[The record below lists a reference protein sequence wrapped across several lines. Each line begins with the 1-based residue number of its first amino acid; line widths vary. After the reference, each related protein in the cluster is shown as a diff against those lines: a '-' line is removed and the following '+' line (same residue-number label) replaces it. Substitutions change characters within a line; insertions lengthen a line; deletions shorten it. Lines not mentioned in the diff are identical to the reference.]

1 MATQEPSPPSS
12 MESNKPGFP
21 KKILGNK
28 LEDKHLCNC
37 CHNILRRPF
46 QAQCGHR
53 FCSYCFNRTVSNG
66 PQKCNA
72 CIKEDIFEDPTSIL
86 KQGCAFPDNAVRRE
100 VENLPAVCI
109 NESCTWKGSIK
120 EYEMNHEGKCEF
132 MIIPCPSCKERIR
145 FNEQER
151 HNERECPERT
161 LNCKYCKE
169 PFHFKNIKVGN
180 DLFRPKMLV
189 GACAADQS
197 SHLCGIKRNV
207 AAFSFFFFQAHD
219 EICPKYPMICEGCAK
234 KKIPREKYVDHIK
247 FCSKFRTP
255 CRFHVVGC
263 DMSVEKEKIHDHERA
278 YAYEHL
284 NLLLHYIMGMKV
296 SMEGLQPQGL
306 EVAGHKL
313 VELQQSLKELE
324 ARVSQLS
331 TTSSGP
337 PVQGAAA
344 AASSSSSSSGPPGPP
359 ASVPLPPPPTL
370 PPTLSVS
377 TSFTPLPS
385 SVGAALELQLHS
397 EKTKVAELGRRCT
410 ELEVKAGT
418 FENVVCVLNREVER
432 FATTMEASNRQ
443 HKLDQDK
450 IEALSNKVRQ
460 LERTVGLK
468 DLTVAEMEGRLRE
481 MSATTFDGVFIW
493 RISDFAKK
501 RQDAIAGRAP
511 AMFSPAFYTSK
522 YGYKMC
528 LRIYL
533 NGDGTG
539 RGSHLSLFFVV
550 MRGLSDALLKW
561 PFNQKVTLMLLDQ
574 SNREHIIDAFRPD
587 VTSSSF
593 QRPVSEMNIASGC
606 PLFCPLSKLDGKNTY
621 IRDDTIFI
629 KAIVDLTGL

>member
-1 MATQEPSPPSS
+1 MPPSS
-12 MESNKPGFP
+12 
-21 KKILGNK
+21 
-28 LEDKHLCNC
+28 
-37 CHNILRRPF
+37 
-46 QAQCGHR
+46 
-53 FCSYCFNRTVSNG
+53 G
-66 PQKCNA
+66 PQKCSA

-86 KQGCAFPDNAVRRE
+86 KQGCAFPDNAARRE
-100 VENLPAVCI
+100 VEALAAVCP
-109 NESCTWKGSIK
+109 NEGCTWKGNIK
-120 EYEMNHEGKCEF
+120 EYELNHEGKCEF
-132 MIIPCPSCKERIR
+132 MIIPCPSCKELLR

-169 PFHFKNIKVGN
+169 PFHFKSIK
-180 DLFRPKMLV
+180 
-189 GACAADQS
+189 
-197 SHLCGIKRNV
+197 
-207 AAFSFFFFQAHD
+207 AHD

-247 FCSKFRTP
+247 FCSKFRAP

-278 YAYEHL
+278 CSYEHL
-284 NLLLHYIMGMKV
+284 NLLLHYIMGLKV
-296 SMEGLQPQGL
+296 NLEALQPQSLELASHKVHELHQSLREL
-306 EVAGHKL
+306 EVKL
-313 VELQQSLKELE
+313 G
-324 ARVSQLS
+324 QLS
-331 TTSSGP
+331 TQTP
-337 PVQGAAA
+337 PVQGAC
-344 AASSSSSSSGPPGPP
+344 GPGPG
-359 ASVPLPPPPTL
+359 PLP
-370 PPTLSVS
+370 
-377 TSFTPLPS
+377 TSFTPVLPS
-385 SVGAALELQLHS
+385 AVGAALELQLHG
-397 EKTKVAELGRRCT
+397 EKTKVAELSRRCQDL
-410 ELEVKAGT
+410 ELKVGT
-418 FENVVCVLNREVER
+418 FENIVCVLNREVER
-432 FATTMEASNRQ
+432 SSTTLDASNRQ
-443 HKLDQDK
+443 HRLDQDK
-450 IEALSNKVRQ
+450 IESLSNKVRQ
-460 LERTVGLK
+460 LK
-468 DLTVAEMEGRLRE
+468 DLTIAEMEGRMRE
-481 MSATTFDGVFIW
+481 MSAATFDGVFVW
-493 RISDFAKK
+493 RISDFTKK

-574 SNREHIIDAFRPD
+574 NNREHVIDAFRPD

-606 PLFCPLSKLDGKNTY
+606 PLFCPLSKLDSKNSY

>member
-1 MATQEPSPPSS
+1 MAAQEPSPPSS
-12 MESNKPGFP
+12 MENNKPGFP
-21 KKILGNK
+21 KKILANK

-37 CHNILRRPF
+37 CQNILRRPF
-46 QAQCGHR
+46 QARCGHR
-53 FCSYCFNRTVSNG
+53 FCFYCFNRTVGSG

-72 CIKEDIFEDPTSIL
+72 CIKEDIFEEPTSIL
-86 KQGCAFPDNAVRRE
+86 VQGCAFPDNAARRE
-100 VENLPAVCI
+100 VENLPAVCF
-109 NESCTWKGSIK
+109 NEGCSWKGSIK
-120 EYEMNHEGKCEF
+120 DYELLIIQWVTCVISLFFCKKTGRNKKLF
-132 MIIPCPSCKERIR
+132 MSR
-145 FNEQER
+145 
-151 HNERECPERT
+151 
-161 LNCKYCKE
+161 
-169 PFHFKNIKVGN
+169 NIV
-180 DLFRPKMLV
+180 
-189 GACAADQS
+189 
-197 SHLCGIKRNV
+197 
-207 AAFSFFFFQAHD
+207 FSQAHD

-255 CRFHVVGC
+255 CRYHVVGC

-278 YAYEHL
+278 CAHEHL

-296 SMEGLQPQGL
+296 RLEGLQPQSL
-306 EVAGHKL
+306 ELAGHKAH
-313 VELQQSLKELE
+313 ELHQALRDLE
-324 ARVSQLS
+324 TRVSQLS
-331 TTSSGP
+331 AIPGPTGP
-337 PVQGAAA
+337 PVQGVP
-344 AASSSSSSSGPPGPP
+344 SSSSSSSSSS
-359 ASVPLPPPPTL
+359 AVPPPPATL
-370 PPTLSVS
+370 P

-397 EKTKVAELGRRCT
+397 EKTKVADLGRRCQ

-418 FENVVCVLNREVER
+418 FEDVVCVLNREVER
-432 FATTMEASNRQ
+432 FATTTEASNRQ
-443 HKLDQDK
+443 HRLDQDK

-460 LERTVGLK
+460 LERQVGVK

-493 RISDFAKK
+493 RISDFTKK

-539 RGSHLSLFFVV
+539 RGTHLSLFFVV
-550 MRGLSDALLKW
+550 MRGMNDALLKW
-561 PFNQKVTLMLLDQ
+561 SFNQKVTLMLLDQ

-587 VTSSSF
+587 ITSSSF

-606 PLFCPLSKLDGKNTY
+606 PLFCPLSKLEGKNSY

>member
-1 MATQEPSPPSS
+1 CFHIYFDSVTLLF
-12 MESNKPGFP
+12 NKPGFP
-21 KKILGNK
+21 KKILANK

-37 CHNILRRPF
+37 CHNLLRRPF

-53 FCSYCFNRTVSNG
+53 FCSYCFNMTVRDG

-72 CIKEDIFEDPTSIL
+72 CIKEDIFEEPTSIL
-86 KQGCAFPDNAVRRE
+86 KQGCAFPDNAARRE
-100 VENLPAVCI
+100 VENLSAVCI
-109 NESCTWKGSIK
+109 NEGCTWKGNIK
-120 EYEMNHEGKCEF
+120 EYELSHEEKCEYT
-132 MIIPCPSCKERIR
+132 IIPCPSCKERIR

-169 PFHFKNIKVGN
+169 PFHFKNIK
-180 DLFRPKMLV
+180 
-189 GACAADQS
+189 
-197 SHLCGIKRNV
+197 
-207 AAFSFFFFQAHD
+207 AHD

-263 DMSVEKEKIHDHERA
+263 DMSVSSFLIF
-278 YAYEHL
+278 
-284 NLLLHYIMGMKV
+284 
-296 SMEGLQPQGL
+296 S
-306 EVAGHKL
+306 
-313 VELQQSLKELE
+313 ELC
-324 ARVSQLS
+324 
-331 TTSSGP
+331 
-337 PVQGAAA
+337 
-344 AASSSSSSSGPPGPP
+344 
-359 ASVPLPPPPTL
+359 
-370 PPTLSVS
+370 
-377 TSFTPLPS
+377 

-410 ELEVKAGT
+410 DLEVKVGT

-432 FATTMEASNRQ
+432 FTTTMEAGNRQ
-443 HKLDQDK
+443 HRLDQDK
-450 IEALSNKVRQ
+450 IEALNNKVRQ

-481 MSATTFDGVFIW
+481 MSATTFDGVFVW
-493 RISDFAKK
+493 RISDFTKK

-574 SNREHIIDAFRPD
+574 SSREHIIDAFRPD
-587 VTSSSF
+587 ITSSSF

-606 PLFCPLSKLDGKNTY
+606 PLFCPLSKLDAKNSY
-621 IRDDTIFI
+621 IRDDIIFI

>member
-100 VENLPAVCI
+100 VENLSAVCI

-120 EYEMNHEGKCEF
+120 EYELNHEGKCEF

-169 PFHFKNIKVGN
+169 PFHFKNIK
-180 DLFRPKMLV
+180 
-189 GACAADQS
+189 
-197 SHLCGIKRNV
+197 
-207 AAFSFFFFQAHD
+207 AHD

-263 DMSVEKEKIHDHERA
+263 DMSV
-278 YAYEHL
+278 
-284 NLLLHYIMGMKV
+284 
-296 SMEGLQPQGL
+296 
-306 EVAGHKL
+306 
-313 VELQQSLKELE
+313 
-324 ARVSQLS
+324 
-331 TTSSGP
+331 
-337 PVQGAAA
+337 
-344 AASSSSSSSGPPGPP
+344 
-359 ASVPLPPPPTL
+359 
-370 PPTLSVS
+370 
-377 TSFTPLPS
+377 
-385 SVGAALELQLHS
+385 
-397 EKTKVAELGRRCT
+397 
-410 ELEVKAGT
+410 
-418 FENVVCVLNREVER
+418 
-432 FATTMEASNRQ
+432 
-443 HKLDQDK
+443 
-450 IEALSNKVRQ
+450 RQ

-481 MSATTFDGVFIW
+481 MSATTFDGIFVW

-606 PLFCPLSKLDGKNTY
+606 PLFCPLSKLDAKNSY